1 MVLLSKSYTISY
13 ILCLFFLRLFF
24 LRRLHAFASSVA
36 SLFRVTCRNQYPD
49 SQLSCKFIK
58 VAEDIV
64 MLDRVEYVNNEK
76 DEGNGQTFVVPIG
89 PLEFPVKVLK
99 IKIPEDHVYGAA
111 LDEII
116 INRLTETGEVTRF
129 SATERSVSQSACD
142 GVKVGRSWLADAA
155 VFSCWES
162 NKNDESKCYHFY
174 KGCSTCSA
182 DNFNAATYS
191 PWDEAKAKEFCLS
204 LSSNSGITIA
214 NVANVFATGPCPLA
228 SHFATHGTDAET
240 LIKGKDSSTDGC
252 GRSKMFVR

>member
-1 MVLLSKSYTISY
+1 M
-13 ILCLFFLRLFF
+13 
-24 LRRLHAFASSVA
+24 A

-129 SATERSVSQSACD
+129 SATDVSYASAASL
-142 GVKVGRSWLADAA
+142 GANVGRSW
-155 VFSCWES
+155 VG
-162 NKNDESKCYHFY
+162 DE
-174 KGCSTCSA
+174 
-182 DNFNAATYS
+182 
-191 PWDEAKAKEFCLS
+191 
-204 LSSNSGITIA
+204 
-214 NVANVFATGPCPLA
+214 V
-228 SHFATHGTDAET
+228 GTEEV
-240 LIKGKDSSTDGC
+240 TDGMK
-252 GRSKMFVR
+252 RSKFFVR